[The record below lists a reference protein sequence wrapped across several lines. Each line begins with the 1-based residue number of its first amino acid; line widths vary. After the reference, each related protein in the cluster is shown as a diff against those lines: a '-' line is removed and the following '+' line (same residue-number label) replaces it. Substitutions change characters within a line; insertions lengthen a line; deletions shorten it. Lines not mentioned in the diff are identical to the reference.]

1 MSDLLLLSGGVD
13 SSAIAAWLRPSL
25 CLTID
30 YGQLAAEAEITSS
43 AQICKELQLP
53 HLINKVDISQ
63 FGSGDMA
70 NREATI
76 HSENSEFWPFRNQ
89 FLITLGAMV
98 AMQHGSKR
106 IMIGTVV
113 TDLRHK
119 DGTEEFLAAMNKLL
133 MLQEGKLRLLA
144 PAIQLTSIEPVSYT
158 HLDVYKRQQKG
169 SVVSGKGRSLMSSP
183 GKASW
188 CICVRMSPGS
198 TLTTATPRS
207 RNSLARVKLS
217 RSSAALL
224 AP

>member
-144 PAIQLTSIEPVSYT
+144 PAIQLTSIE
-158 HLDVYKRQQKG
+158 LIQKSKISTG
-169 SVVSGKGRSLMSSP
+169 TLGWCHSCH
-183 GKASW
+183 ASNFA
-188 CICVRMSPGS
+188 CGQCRGCFKHSEIMG
-198 TLTTATPRS
+198 TFGYS
-207 RNSLARVKLS
+207 R
-217 RSSAALL
+217 
-224 AP
+224 